1 MESIKEF
8 AAAIVPVLLPYGIK
22 RVAIFG
28 SFARGEAG
36 RESDIDI
43 LVEFHEPRRRPLGLL
58 AWVRLERELSQRLGR
73 KVDLVSF
80 AGLRPRLREEIE
92 KEMVV
97 VYEAA
102 E

>member
-1 MESIKEF
+1 M
-8 AAAIVPVLLPYGIK
+8 
-22 RVAIFG
+22 
-28 SFARGEAG
+28 
-36 RESDIDI
+36 DI
-43 LVEFHEPRRRPLGLL
+43 LVEFHEPRKRPLGLL
-58 AWVRLERELSQRLGR
+58 AWIRLERKLSQRLGR

-97 VYEAA
+97 IYEAA